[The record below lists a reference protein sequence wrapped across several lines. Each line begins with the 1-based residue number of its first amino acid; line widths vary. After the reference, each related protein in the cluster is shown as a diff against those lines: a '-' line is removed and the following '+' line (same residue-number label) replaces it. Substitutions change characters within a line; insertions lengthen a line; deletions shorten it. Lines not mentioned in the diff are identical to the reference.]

1 MGFGIG
7 GFGPGNGGCGVGTGG
22 RGTGSV
28 GPGPGFGEGTGSVT
42 LPAATFS
49 QPAISKSNSPYTGR
63 AIASFLVRIICKA
76 MSLFLPGSCDDHGA
90 RYPGM
95 LAASGIRDTLKVVSG
110 TVWATR

>member
-42 LPAATFS
+42 LAAATFS
-49 QPAISKSNSPYTGR
+49 QPAISKNNSPHTGR
-63 AIASFLVRIICKA
+63 AIASFLVRNICKA
-76 MSLFLPGSCDDHGA
+76 MSLFLPGYMRRSW
-90 RYPGM
+90 RPLPRM
-95 LAASGIRDTLKVVSG
+95 LAASGIRDTLNVVSG